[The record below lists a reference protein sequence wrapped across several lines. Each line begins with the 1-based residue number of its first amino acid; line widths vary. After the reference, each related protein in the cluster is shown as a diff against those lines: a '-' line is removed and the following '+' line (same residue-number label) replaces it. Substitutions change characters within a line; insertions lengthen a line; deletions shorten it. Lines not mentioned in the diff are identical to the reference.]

1 MFWNLH
7 RGPSSSS
14 FSLAPHASSPLP
26 RCHETSSD
34 RRNLAAFPQF
44 LLSRPNRFVQ
54 ALVSRGLPRLLHD
67 ATQSMVGNFSLI
79 LILFLVLSCVI

>member
-7 RGPSSSS
+7 RGPSYSS